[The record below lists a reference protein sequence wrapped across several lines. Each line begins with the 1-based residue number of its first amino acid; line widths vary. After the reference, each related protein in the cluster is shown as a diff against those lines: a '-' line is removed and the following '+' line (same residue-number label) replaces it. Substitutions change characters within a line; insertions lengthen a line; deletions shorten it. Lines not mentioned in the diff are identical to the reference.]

1 MKTGMGLVLI
11 GIGAILAFAVT
22 TNTSVFNL
30 HTAGWVIM
38 IIGILGI
45 AIPRRG
51 YGWVGQRLFVRQA
64 RWRPRR
70 RVEEVSYPAYVN
82 RNPANTRVQA
92 SLPAPGALGSPEAA
106 SHIEATRDLSAEKS
120 QPDET
125 EIVEDIYENLSRTP
139 QALAT
144 SRWCGGGPSPESEP
158 NRKSLIEER
167 S

>member
-45 AIPRRG
+45 AIPR
-51 YGWVGQRLFVRQA
+51 
-64 RWRPRR
+64 PRR

-106 SHIEATRDLSAEKS
+106 SHIETTRDLSAETTGS
-120 QPDET
+120 HPGET
-125 EIVEDIYENLSRTP
+125 EIVEDVYENLGRAP

-144 SRWCGGGPSPESEP
+144 SRWRGGGPSPWSEP